1 MTNLGHVATFFN
13 SYPKHIGIY
22 ENKFPLVNLVCYLN
36 ENYLQRSYDIF
47 APCVIL
53 MKNYLKKKNP
63 LQRDTQQVPW
73 LK

>member
-1 MTNLGHVATFFN
+1 MTNLGHVTTFLN
-13 SYPKHIGIY
+13 SYPKHIRIY
-22 ENKFPLVNLVCYLN
+22 ETKFPLNLVCYLN
-36 ENYLQRSYDIF
+36 ENYLQSYDIF

-53 MKNYLKKKNP
+53 MKNYLRQKKS